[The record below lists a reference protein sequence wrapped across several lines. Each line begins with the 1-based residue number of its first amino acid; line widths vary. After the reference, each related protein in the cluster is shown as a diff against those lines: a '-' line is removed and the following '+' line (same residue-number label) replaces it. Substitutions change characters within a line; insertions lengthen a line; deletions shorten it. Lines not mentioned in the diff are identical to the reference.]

1 MPAGF
6 TALALRLFD
15 RLASLFD
22 GEMATKAHP
31 SHPPGRL
38 AVGIVAG
45 EISTNGTM
53 VEAAPGKWRLCAFVG
68 ADLAVTRTV
77 EGADQ
82 CERETTSSAAACQR
96 RLK

>member
-22 GEMATKAHP
+22 G
-31 SHPPGRL
+31 
-38 AVGIVAG
+38 VVAG

-53 VEAAPGKWRLCAFVG
+53 VETAPGKWRLCAFVG